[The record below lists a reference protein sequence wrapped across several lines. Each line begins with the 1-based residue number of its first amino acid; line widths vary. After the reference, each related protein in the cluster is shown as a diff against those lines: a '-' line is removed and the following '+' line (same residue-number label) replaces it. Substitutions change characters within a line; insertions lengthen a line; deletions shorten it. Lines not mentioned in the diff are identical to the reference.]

1 MEKLK
6 SPTEVLR
13 EDHKVVLGKLNDLEK
28 AISKLDAQAVVMLK
42 ELAKFLQGEVVVH
55 FAKEEEALFPEI
67 EKFIPREGGPTGM
80 MLIEHEDLN
89 NAKARMIEGIEGLA
103 KNSSD
108 EKSAKLVRE
117 NGRHYI
123 DVLRQHIDK
132 EDNMLFMMAEMHL
145 DGEQV
150 QAVAKLFAD
159 IDRRFLTGLK

>member
-13 EDHKVVLGKLNDLEK
+13 EDHKAVLGKLNDLEK
-28 AISKLDAQAVVMLK
+28 AISKLDAQAIVMLK

-89 NAKARMIEGIEGLA
+89 NAKAKMIEGIEGLS
-103 KNSSD
+103 KNSAD
-108 EKSAKLVRE
+108 EKFTTLVRE

-132 EDNMLFMMAEMHL
+132 EDNILFMMAEMHL
-145 DGEQV
+145 DDEQA
-150 QAVAKLFAD
+150 QTITKLFAE
-159 IDRRFLTGLK
+159 IDERHRTKD